1 MNCKENYFKYFSIL
15 LFVCA
20 FQSMK
25 AQPINSN
32 ATLIAVDTAWASNSV
47 NTVVFRKN
55 SLVTHGGWQ
64 YIAYYNAQAYVVVG
78 KRKSG
83 SNKWQLNTTQYKGN
97 AADAHN
103 CIAIMV
109 DGDGYLH
116 LSWDHHNNQ
125 LRYCKSVAPGS
136 LQMTDKLA
144 MTGSLEEKVTYPE
157 FYSLANGNLLFL
169 YRNGA
174 SGQGN
179 LVMNFYDTKIK
190 QWQQL
195 QSNLIDGEG
204 KRNAY
209 WQVCTDKLGTIHIS
223 WVWRES
229 PDVASNHDMCYA
241 KSTDGGIT
249 WQKSTGEKYI
259 LPITAATAEYA
270 FNIPQNSE
278 LINQTSMYA
287 DETGTPYIAS
297 YWRNQNDSVPQ
308 YRIVYKDKET
318 WKVNSLDFRKTAF
331 SLSGVGTKRIP
342 ISRPQIIVFTNEN
355 KKAAALIFRDEERE
369 SKVSAAITADIV
381 NGSWTINDLTS
392 FSVGSW
398 EPSYDTELWKQK
410 NRLNLFVQ
418 KTDQADGEGKS
429 NMPPQL
435 VQVLEYNLK
444 LDIK

>member
-1 MNCKENYFKYFSIL
+1 MNYKKRYSSYFFIV
-15 LFVCA
+15 LFICV
-20 FQSMK
+20 FQNIN
-25 AQPINSN
+25 AQKINGNVS
-32 ATLIAVDTAWASNSV
+32 LSAVDAAWASNSV

-55 SLVTHGGWQ
+55 SLVTHAGWQ
-64 YIAYYNAQAYVVVG
+64 YIAYYNANSFVVLG
-78 KRKSG
+78 KRKTG
-83 SNKWQLNTTQYKGN
+83 TAKWLLKTTQYKGN
-97 AADAHN
+97 TADAHN
-103 CIAIMV
+103 CIAIMI

-136 LQMTDKLA
+136 LQMTDKLS

-179 LVMNFYDTKIK
+179 LVMNFYDIK
-190 QWQQL
+190 TRQWKQL

-241 KSTDGGIT
+241 RSTDGGIT
-249 WQKSTGEKYI
+249 WQKSTGENYS

-270 FNIPQNSE
+270 FAIPQNSE

-287 DETGTPYIAS
+287 DETGTPYIAT
-297 YWRNQNDSVPQ
+297 YWRNENDSVPK
-308 YRIVYKDKET
+308 YHIVYKDKAA
-318 WKVNSLDFRKTAF
+318 WKVNSLNFRKTAF

-342 ISRPQIIVFTNEN
+342 ISRPQIIVFTKGNT
-355 KKAAALIFRDEERE
+355 KAAALIFRDEERG
-369 SKVSAAITADIV
+369 SKVSAAVTTDIL
-381 NGSWTINDLTS
+381 NGSWTIKDLTS

-410 NRLNLFVQ
+410 NKLHLFVQ

-429 NMPPQL
+429 TLPPQL
-435 VQVLEYNLK
+435 VQVLEYNLVS
-444 LDIK
+444 DIK